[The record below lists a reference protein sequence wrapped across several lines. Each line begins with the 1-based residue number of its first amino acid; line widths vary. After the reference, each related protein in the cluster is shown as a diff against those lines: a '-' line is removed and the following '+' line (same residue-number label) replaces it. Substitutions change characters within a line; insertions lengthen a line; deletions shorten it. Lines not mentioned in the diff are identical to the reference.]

1 MDTQKITKKEKKLKI
16 LMKLV
21 KRIKTLHPFCNVN
34 KAFWLKTN
42 VPNFCLYATVLNEQ
56 WCCCFQKFFS
66 NFLTKHTDDI
76 HERFSQSKQGFN

>member
-21 KRIKTLHPFCNVN
+21 KRIKALHPFCNLN

-42 VPNFCLYATVLNEQ
+42 VPNFCLYATVLNKNGAVAFKSF
-56 WCCCFQKFFS
+56 FQTS
-66 NFLTKHTDDI
+66 
-76 HERFSQSKQGFN
+76 